1 MRQLRQGGLTLI
13 EMMIGILIGLL
24 VSFAA
29 VASLGFTRLASSTV
43 GDNTRLHEDANT
55 AFRIIGHHLRQAGAQ
70 RLLNTN
76 GGRVRFNNAFV
87 GFGDAAAPRVIQ
99 GANTASDGPDTLSIS
114 HDIEPLISA
123 TDCMGDAPTL
133 LQVNNGITT
142 LNSVFS
148 VVDGNLQCA
157 GSIGPQTAALIRGV
171 EDFQVRYA
179 VRDATDSTRY
189 VDAPADWNA
198 VEGVMVCLQLVGELR
213 SQPTAPIIGC
223 NDEPSAQD
231 GRFRRAFW
239 RVFKLR
245 NSDA

>member
-1 MRQLRQGGLTLI
+1 LTLI
-13 EMMIGILIGLL
+13 ELMIGILIGLL
-24 VSFAA
+24 VSIAA
-29 VASLGFTRLASSTV
+29 VASLGFTRLAASTV
-43 GDNTRLHEDANT
+43 GDSARLHEDANT

-76 GGRVRFNNAFV
+76 GRVEFNNAFV

-99 GANTASDGPDTLSIS
+99 GVNTTNDGPDTLSIS
-114 HDIEPLISA
+114 HDIEPLLGA
-123 TDCMGDAPTL
+123 TDCMGDAPTA
-133 LQVNNGITT
+133 LQVKDDGITT

-148 VVDGNLQCA
+148 VDDGNLQCT
-157 GSIGPQTAALIRGV
+157 GSIAPPGAALIRGV

-179 VRDATDSTRY
+179 VRDATDALQY
-189 VDAPADWNA
+189 VDAPADWNS
-198 VEGVMVCLQLVGELR
+198 VEGVMVCLQLVGELGG
-213 SQPTAPIIGC
+213 QPTAPIIGC
-223 NDEPSAQD
+223 NSAPSAQD